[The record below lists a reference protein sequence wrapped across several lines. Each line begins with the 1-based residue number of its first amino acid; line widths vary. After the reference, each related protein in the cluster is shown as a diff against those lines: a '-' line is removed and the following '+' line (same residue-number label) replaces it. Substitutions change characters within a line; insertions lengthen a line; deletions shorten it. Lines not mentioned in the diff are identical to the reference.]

1 MSPGSALSL
10 LPLSSVWNPGSS
22 ARRPNPRWLFCPWQ
36 GKKEESKSNRKLDKK
51 VQFYSKVKDAVTCL
65 SAQRSI
71 TKKLCGFKTMQDG
84 VLVLAFPLYLW
95 EYRL

>member
-71 TKKLCGFKTMQDG
+71 TKATLTGAYVVALGPSIAVC
-84 VLVLAFPLYLW
+84 
-95 EYRL
+95 